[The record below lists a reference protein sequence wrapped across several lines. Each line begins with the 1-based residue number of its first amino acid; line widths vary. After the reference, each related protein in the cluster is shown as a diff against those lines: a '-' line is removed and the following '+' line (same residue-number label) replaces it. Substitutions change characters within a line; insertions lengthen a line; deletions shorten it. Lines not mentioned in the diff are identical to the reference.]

1 METDLNAGAVKQP
14 NRFITRSTIIA
25 GAILALC
32 AVAVLPSSSIARDRH
47 DRDEMSRP
55 TINQTLDIADA
66 QTARFKADLRLT
78 PEQEKNWGAVQTALH
93 DTAQRR
99 ADRALKLRERRTA
112 APTETQRQDAKDGK
126 TQESKAPGN
135 QDWSTIDE
143 MRMQADTLS
152 AHADD
157 LRKIADATGP
167 LYDSLDAS
175 QRRRFGNFFSHF
187 FREEPDDDWQR

>member
-1 METDLNAGAVKQP
+1 MEKDLNAAAVKHQ
-14 NRFITRSTIIA
+14 NRLIMRSAVIA
-25 GAILALC
+25 GAVLTLC
-32 AVAVLPSSSIARDRH
+32 AVAVLPSSSVARDRH
-47 DRDEMSRP
+47 DQDDMNGP

-78 PEQEKNWGAVQTALH
+78 PDQEKNWGAVQTALH

-99 ADRALKLRERRTA
+99 ADRALKLRERRTTTT
-112 APTETQRQDAKDGK
+112 TETQRPDAKDAK
-126 TQESKAPGN
+126 TQDSKVPGN

-143 MRMQADTLS
+143 MRMQADMLS

-167 LYDSLDAS
+167 LYDSLDSS

-187 FREEPDDDWQR
+187 FHEERDDDWRR